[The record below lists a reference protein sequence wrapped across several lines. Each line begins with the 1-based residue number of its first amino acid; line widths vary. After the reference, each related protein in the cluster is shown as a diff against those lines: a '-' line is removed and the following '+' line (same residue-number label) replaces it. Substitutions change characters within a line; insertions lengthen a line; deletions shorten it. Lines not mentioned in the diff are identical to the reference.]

1 MRRTPFQTDLPVIAL
16 TLFLSGFCGIAYE
29 VLYARILGNVIGDHF
44 AVNASILVTFLLGIG
59 LGTRF
64 AYYLKP
70 YLWAVEMGVGLY
82 ALFFTALAPK
92 LDLLLYQVFPFGSLT
107 SDVVVACLLLLVPA
121 FLVGVSLPLFS
132 AYLQPLVKGRVFT
145 ISYMVYNFGA
155 ALTALL
161 IEFVLIR
168 AVGIRSGLVVIAGIN
183 LSIGLILFL
192 RRKGIQGRLRPHKE
206 VPYSFRKVVPLVL
219 LSFASAVFQLTMLK
233 LAEFIFGPFHE
244 TFAMVLGMVLLGI
257 AIGTLVTHY
266 FKVRFI
272 TFLIVNLMLI
282 LTLIFV
288 FPQLLYLMATFYPH
302 FTGSAIIGWKLLIL
316 FLIMGGS
323 AICFGAAIPALMQR
337 ESDVARESGY
347 LLFVSS
353 LANTAGYLVMIFFIH
368 ARLEY
373 GSILLLMA
381 LLLVGAIGFSAEV
394 DRRKLILAGLLLVSG
409 FLMKERRW
417 KEYLLYLDYQAFTSQ
432 ENLFAQ
438 LSGFE
443 EGEFFRKYDETFAV
457 NRLNGREYFFING
470 YTSID
475 LNSSPE
481 YVVGTLSALV
491 TPRRETGLVLGLGSG
506 ATAGTVTE
514 LFQTV
519 DAVEISPLILEKQP
533 LFRQYS
539 FDIMAKENV
548 RVYCDDGFRFL
559 KVTPK
564 KYDLILNTVT
574 SPLYFSSSK
583 LYTRD
588 FFRSVKQRLAKDGI
602 YTTWLDRRVGERG
615 LKIILTTLKTE
626 FQYCWVAVLRP
637 EYYLLLC
644 SNEPLRFHDPEPV
657 FGNQTLK
664 DYFYRVH
671 GRPMD
676 SYRYAIVNTDAYR
689 YLNPEESIRWNS
701 IDFPNL
707 EFEMARRG
715 GSSLQGFEQF
725 IFNYYSLDQMQ
736 REVFGDAV
744 DLNLLVSY
752 FSLEYGE
759 SVFARFFQK
768 LAQEKDT
775 LFLDQYRTFV
785 LDFFRQRMEEFGT
798 MTAALD
804 YGRWLEQFNRI
815 PEAIQLYQRLV
826 ESHPEGVDLSLKIAQ
841 LQFRQQGYIEAR
853 ETLEQVLKAKPENGE
868 AWFWLG
874 RIALAEGQFPQAI
887 GHIQKALVL
896 QPGLDDGNYYLGV
909 ALMKLGQPDSA
920 LVYYERELQRDPGDM
935 KAKLY
940 LMQYGGND

>member
-1 MRRTPFQTDLPVIAL
+1 M
-16 TLFLSGFCGIAYE
+16 
-29 VLYARILGNVIGDHF
+29 
-44 AVNASILVTFLLGIG
+44 
-59 LGTRF
+59 
-64 AYYLKP
+64 
-70 YLWAVEMGVGLY
+70 
-82 ALFFTALAPK
+82 
-92 LDLLLYQVFPFGSLT
+92 
-107 SDVVVACLLLLVPA
+107 
-121 FLVGVSLPLFS
+121 PL
-132 AYLQPLVKGRVFT
+132 
-145 ISYMVYNFGA
+145 I
-155 ALTALL
+155 
-161 IEFVLIR
+161 
-168 AVGIRSGLVVIAGIN
+168 
-183 LSIGLILFL
+183 
-192 RRKGIQGRLRPHKE
+192 
-206 VPYSFRKVVPLVL
+206 L

-244 TFAMVLGMVLLGI
+244 TFAMVLGIVLLGI

-266 FKVRFI
+266 FKVRFL

-282 LTLIFV
+282 LALIFV

-302 FTGSAIIGWKLLIL
+302 FTGSAVIGWKLVIL

-323 AICFGAAIPALMQR
+323 AVCFGAAIPALMQQ

-373 GSILLLMA
+373 GSILLLIA
-381 LLLVGAIGFSAEV
+381 LLLVGAIGSSPDV
-394 DRRKLILAGLLLVSG
+394 DRRKLILAVLLVVSG
-409 FLMKERRW
+409 SLMKERRW

-491 TPRRETGLVLGLGSG
+491 TPRRKTGLVLGLGSG
-506 ATAGTVTE
+506 ATAGTVAE
-514 LFQTV
+514 LFQSV
-519 DAVEISPLILEKQP
+519 EAVEISPLILDKQP
-533 LFRQYS
+533 LFRAYS

-548 RVYCDDGFRFL
+548 HVYCDDGFRFL

-644 SNEPLRFHDPEPV
+644 SNEPLQFRNPDAV
-657 FGNQTLK
+657 FGNQTLRY
-664 DYFYRVH
+664 YFYRVH

-689 YLNPEESIRWNS
+689 YLNPEESIRWNR

-725 IFNYYSLDQMQ
+725 IFSSYSIKQMEH
-736 REVFGDAV
+736 EVFGESV
-744 DLNLLVSY
+744 NLNLLVSY

-759 SVFARFFQK
+759 SVFARFFLK
-768 LAQEKDT
+768 LAQENDPR
-775 LFLDQYRTFV
+775 FLDQYRTFV
-785 LDFFRQRMEEFGT
+785 LDFFRQRMEQFGT
-798 MTAALD
+798 MTTALD
-804 YGRWLEQFNRI
+804 YGCWLEQFKQI
-815 PEAIQLYQRLV
+815 PEAIQLYQRWV
-826 ESHPEGVDLSLKIAQ
+826 ESHPERINLSLKIAE
-841 LQFRQQGYIEAR
+841 LQFRQKEYNRAR
-853 ETLEQVLKAKPENGE
+853 ETLEQVLHVQPENGE

-874 RIALAEGQFPQAI
+874 RIAVIEGQYQQAI

-909 ALMKLGQPDSA
+909 ALMKLGQPDRA
-920 LVYYERELQRDPGDM
+920 RIYFERELTLDPEDL
-935 KAKLY
+935 KAQLY
-940 LMQYGGND
+940 LLQK